1 MVSRDVPGSSEPLEH
16 KGKDSSFCPSIGFE
30 DDPETALAYPSPYNY
45 CYHSKPIAPVSI
57 SHQRR
62 VCLSLYYGDCPVYQ
76 KNVLEP
82 LPKEY
87 RGSLPARRMSKTAI
101 SILILL
107 LVMIVGAAILGLL
120 GIVRIPG
127 LEFSLMAQQDTS
139 TFTPPTQFVIVPPS
153 TSTTSLTGTIIPT
166 DTQSMIEATS
176 FTPHAVETPFGE
188 NPTLV
193 IHKVLEGEGYIYL
206 AEQYGTSVE
215 AIKAINYQLS
225 EALWVNNILVIP
237 VNTQLVTGLP
247 KFIVREIS
255 TEGMTIEEY
264 AQRMQ
269 LDAELLKR
277 YNALPADYMLEMG
290 ELIII
295 PN

>member
-1 MVSRDVPGSSEPLEH
+1 MP
-16 KGKDSSFCPSIGFE
+16 
-30 DDPETALAYPSPYNY
+30 
-45 CYHSKPIAPVSI
+45 
-57 SHQRR
+57 
-62 VCLSLYYGDCPVYQ
+62 
-76 KNVLEP
+76 
-82 LPKEY
+82 
-87 RGSLPARRMSKTAI
+87 KTAI

-107 LVMIVGAAILGLL
+107 LVMVVGATILGLL

-139 TFTPPTQFVIVPPS
+139 TFTPPTQFVIVPPP
-153 TSTTSLTGTIIPT
+153 TSTASLTGTIIPT

-193 IHKVLEGEGYIYL
+193 IHKVLDGEGYIYL